1 LINLRR
7 LTHSLL
13 LGLVSLSLLATP
25 QTASAA
31 DPFAFITMLPPAGM
45 GGAWDGAIQIIPRNT
60 GLRIE
65 FNQAVDPATI
75 SGNITVTTSTGA
87 DAGWTAQAG
96 WINTFVDLNS
106 WQTLPKNTTYT
117 VRIKGGAAG
126 IKSATGATLAADITR
141 TVRTDDNPVERAV
154 DLPSHWG
161 QSQLIQS
168 DIYQVKVTAGLLR
181 IVTSDLPENATLR
194 IALESKATGEILID
208 EKVEA
213 GGPVLERLL
222 PEGTYSL
229 LLAPNL
235 ARAVTLHGPDL
246 EVSQAM
252 PGIKFPDME
261 QFATR
266 DERFVLQAEL
276 VNGQPAKSL
285 AIMLGKETL
294 AANIL
299 RADGSVAPITIDPT
313 KLADGLYAL
322 TGLATAKDSSN
333 QAVQARTILVDR
345 ADSFADVPSNH
356 WARRYVE
363 IMRHVGALNGRS
375 ETQFAPAQPVTRAE
389 FAKMLALTLGMK
401 PTGTE
406 LAPFEDMPDDWS
418 APHIDAL
425 YERGLIMGETV
436 DGKTYYYPN
445 RTISRAEAATII
457 GRLLTIADVDLEG
470 ETADFTDWDAIPTW
484 ARPSV
489 VVLAEMK
496 WINGFPDGRYQP
508 MQTLQRDQA
517 ARIFSNFLGVR

>member
-1 LINLRR
+1 MTTGI
-7 LTHSLL
+7 LTGLLSLT
-13 LGLVSLSLLATP
+13 LLATP
-25 QTASAA
+25 QPAAAA
-31 DPFAFITMLPPAGM
+31 DPFAFITMLPPAGL
-45 GGAWDGAIQIIPRNT
+45 GGVWDGDTQVIPRNS

-65 FNQAVDPATI
+65 FNQPVDPATI
-75 SGNITVTTSTGA
+75 SGNITVTTSAGA
-87 DAGWTAQAG
+87 DAGWTAQGG

-126 IKSATGATLAADITR
+126 IKSATGATLPSDITR
-141 TVRTDDNPVERAV
+141 TVRTDNNPVERAV

-161 QSQLIQS
+161 QSGLIQS
-168 DIYQVKVTAGLLR
+168 DIYQVKVSAGLLR
-181 IVTSDLPENATLR
+181 IVASDLPENATMR
-194 IALESKATGEILID
+194 VALESQATGEILID
-208 EKVEA
+208 AKVEA

-222 PEGTYSL
+222 PEGAYSL
-229 LLAPNL
+229 LLAPNF

-252 PGIKFPDME
+252 PGLQFPDME
-261 QFATR
+261 PFATR
-266 DERFVLQAEL
+266 NERFVLQAEL
-276 VNGQPAKSL
+276 INGQPAKSL
-285 AIMLGKETL
+285 AIMLGKDIL
-294 AANIL
+294 ASNIL

-322 TGLATAKDSSN
+322 TGLAAAKDTGN
-333 QAVQARTILVDR
+333 QAVQARTMLVDR

-406 LAPFEDMPDDWS
+406 RAPFEDMPDDWS
-418 APHIDAL
+418 TPHIDAL
-425 YERGLIMGETV
+425 YERGLIKGETIE
-436 DGKTYYYPN
+436 GKTYYYPN

-457 GRLLTIADVDLEG
+457 GRLIADVDLEG
-470 ETADFTDWDAIPTW
+470 ETADFTDWDAIPSW